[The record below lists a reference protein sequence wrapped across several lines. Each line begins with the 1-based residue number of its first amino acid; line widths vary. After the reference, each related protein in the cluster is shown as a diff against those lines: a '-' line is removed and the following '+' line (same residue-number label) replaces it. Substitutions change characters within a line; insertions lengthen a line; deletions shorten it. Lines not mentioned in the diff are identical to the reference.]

1 MLSSDVRGIMIT
13 KRQAAS
19 FGLLCPAQGYP
30 IPNFSIRASIATKFS
45 IILTKMLFLHWF
57 LSTEPVGFKAPT
69 FSSSALSSMFRKKSG
84 LGFALLCDAQAYP
97 VPFFRLT
104 LHHCSEPVGFKAP
117 TFSSVSDIIRFKK
130 PGGESFAL
138 LCEAQAYPVPH
149 FRTGWIQVSQFCIG
163 SHHQGSEIGRI
174 PFRSPL

>member
-69 FSSSALSSMFRKKSG
+69 FSSSALSSMF
-84 LGFALLCDAQAYP
+84 Q
-97 VPFFRLT
+97 
-104 LHHCSEPVGFKAP
+104 PVGFKAP